1 MLETIH
7 IRSSLL
13 YNLYRHLGQKGS
25 PCASQPYLVKLW
37 VLASLPTLA
46 GCFPGKQKLDGGLE
60 AEVGWESGYQLWYL
74 GIPLKQKYTGNES
87 MAPLPLQ
94 LAIQGWMKPS
104 GPLLTVSHRLLRLP
118 SHGCP

>member
-1 MLETIH
+1 MGEKETIH

-13 YNLYRHLGQKGS
+13 YNLYRHLGRKVHNF
-25 PCASQPYLVKLW
+25 CASQPTYG
-37 VLASLPTLA
+37 VLAWPVSPHLLA
-46 GCFPGKQKLDGGLE
+46 AFQEQKLDGGLE
-60 AEVGWESGYQLWYL
+60 AEVGGDGYQLCDL
-74 GIPLKQKYTGNES
+74 GIPLKQSTGNES

-104 GPLLTVSHRLLRLP
+104 VPFTVSHRLCCLP